1 MLNDNGAPQMI
12 YIDKEN
18 VDFYKTSKILGTDNN
33 KIKHHEQ
40 FLISLALGFK
50 SGIKKEVKNPDPSGF
65 TRPSYL
71 SKKQKALICA
81 IAISHHK
88 DVNDIGSVPE
98 IYKLAEEYANGG
110 IQIIKDLE
118 KDTSHDNYLSG
129 FERLI
134 DKEIKKIEES
144 EKE

>member
-1 MLNDNGAPQMI
+1 MLYDNGAPQMI
-12 YIDKEN
+12 YIDKKHVE
-18 VDFYKTSKILGTDNN
+18 FYKTSKILGTDNN

-40 FLISLALGFK
+40 FLVSMALGFR
-50 SGIKKEVKNPDPSGF
+50 SGIRKEVKNPDPNGF

-71 SKKQKALICA
+71 SKEQKALICA
-81 IAISHHK
+81 IAIAHHE
-88 DVNDIGSVPE
+88 DVKDIGTVPE

-118 KDTSHDNYLSG
+118 KDSSFDNYLIK

-134 DKEIKKIEES
+134 NKDLEKICEE
-144 EKE
+144 E